1 MATCTVSGT
10 IKDITET
17 AISGAVIK
25 ANIIAPV
32 FSGTTQLVPKEVNTT
47 SAADGTW
54 SLALAQSQNYIVT
67 VEFPPNSTD
76 SRRRYSYSVTTPASS
91 SANFST
97 LATET

>member
-17 AISGAVIK
+17 AVSGAVIK
-25 ANIIAPV
+25 ANIVVPV
-32 FSGTTQLVPKEVNTT
+32 FSGTTQLVPKEVSTT
-47 SAADGTW
+47 SASDGTW
-54 SLALAQSQNYIVT
+54 SLALSQSQGYIVSI
-67 VEFPPNSTD
+67 EYPPNSTD
-76 SRRRYSYSVTTPASS
+76 SRRRYSYSITTPTSS